1 METFWLSFTN
11 CFEPYMLL
19 VTFLGVAGGIVIGA
33 IPGLTPPMAIAIMT
47 SFTFG
52 MDSIAAI
59 SLMIGVYFG
68 GVYGGGIGSI
78 LLNIPGTPGAIMSGL
93 DGHPM
98 AQRGEAGKAIG
109 IATWSSFVG
118 GLFGMIVLI
127 IMPRYS
133 APLPSAFQHQKILPW
148 QFLVSALSV
157 HYVPIIV

>member
-127 IMPRYS
+127 IMAPLLSSVAIRFS
-133 APLPSAFQHQKILPW
+133 APENFALAI
-148 QFLVSALSV
+148 LVSALSV

>member
-78 LLNIPGTPGAIMSGL
+78 LLNIPGTPGAIMSVLMDIRWLKG
-93 DGHPM
+93 
-98 AQRGEAGKAIG
+98 GK
-109 IATWSSFVG
+109 
-118 GLFGMIVLI
+118 
-127 IMPRYS
+127 
-133 APLPSAFQHQKILPW
+133 
-148 QFLVSALSV
+148 LVKLSV
-157 HYVPIIV
+157 LLHGAHLSVVYSG